1 MNQKKSVI
9 KLCFFALFFNFAF
22 TQTSIRDIKSLNDE
36 LDAFKTEIMDLDKE
50 SLTVET
56 GDEILDAEEMD
67 IISVSPSRSDLEL
80 EDLYFGYDFFESEID
95 FFDNAPVPSNY
106 LLGPGDEIVISL
118 WGEMNSRE
126 SFIINKNGQVFYDGV
141 GFISIS
147 NMSISKAEKIL
158 VSELGKIY
166 STLEESD
173 QSTNL
178 SLELG
183 RLKSLNIFV
192 SGMVLKPGIHLIH
205 PFSDIFTA
213 LIQSGGVD
221 LNGSLRT
228 IQIIRNNQIIA
239 NVDLYEFFNKGSRA
253 SIDFKLSDGDVINVP
268 PVKKR
273 VQIEGE
279 VIRPGYYEVS
289 ENENLNDLTK
299 FAAGRTSRAANF
311 IILDKIIP
319 IEERTSDDNSQISLN
334 VNFLDADSVML
345 NNGDK
350 VNIPKITEVDNKVEV
365 LGRVKLPGKYSS
377 INSTL
382 KDVLDLAGGFD
393 DPVFRKTIDLDKIII
408 LRKDQTQFYAKEIQ
422 SNYED
427 SSNIKLEFGD
437 KVFVYEDV
445 NYGKSFSYRIVGE
458 VQRPGTYALS
468 SDINISDAINLAGGI
483 TQNGSINSISVS
495 RLFQTIDE
503 EGVIVSE
510 TQKVFNIDSSYLL
523 ADGDLI
529 NILPKNNV
537 IKVEGNVYNPGLI
550 GASNRSMTMAAA
562 IELAGGYRPN
572 SLKRSSYVIRA
583 NGEIEKADIFRGR
596 AKRVFPGDSIFVPL
610 NPDPDEFDITTF
622 IADISTTL
630 ANLAA
635 ILVIIDR
642 N

>member
-9 KLCFFALFFNFAF
+9 KLCFFVLFFNFAF

-67 IISVSPSRSDLEL
+67 IIRVSPSRSDLEL

-147 NMSISKAEKIL
+147 NMSISKAEKVL

-253 SIDFKLSDGDVINVP
+253 SIDFKLIDGDVINVP

-334 VNFLDADSVML
+334 VNLLDADSVML

-445 NYGKSFSYRIVGE
+445 NYSKSFSYRIIGE
-458 VQRPGTYALS
+458 VQRPGTYPLS
-468 SDINISDAINLAGGI
+468 RDINIFDAINLAGGI

-495 RLFQTIDE
+495 RLFQTISE
-503 EGVIVSE
+503 EAIIVSE
-510 TQKVFNIDSSYLL
+510 AQKVGNIDSSFLL
-523 ADGDLI
+523 VDGDLI

-537 IKVEGNVYNPGLI
+537 IKVEGNVYSPGLI
-550 GASNRSMTMAAA
+550 GVNNRNMTMATA

-572 SLKRSSYVIRA
+572 SLKKASYVIRA

-596 AKRVFPGDSIFVPL
+596 AKRVYPGDYIFVPL
-610 NPDPDEFDITTF
+610 NPDPDEFDFTTF